1 LLAGHG
7 LGCISISLLISCS
20 PPPAASS
27 AYIQWQGKAF
37 GTSYS
42 VLIGTTDFER
52 QQKDRPFIK
61 NLIETE
67 IRRLDLIFSNWNQA
81 SEISSVNNS
90 RPLTPVAVSA
100 DFLTVWQQ
108 SFSLYQSSQG
118 AFDPASAAI
127 FDAWGFGQHSSHQA
141 IHQLSQDM
149 LPDASVLKRL
159 QKLSG
164 MRQYIVQP
172 NLILRKNDRV
182 ILNFSANA
190 KGFLV
195 DQIFQVLARHG
206 YQHTM
211 VEVGGEV
218 RTGLYPRSAAE
229 RNTMPNGK
237 KSAEVDHAPN
247 RDATTMAR
255 HKNSDR
261 FWKIGIE
268 EPVYQ
273 PERRLNFIALLENQ
287 AMATSGDYRNYFV
300 IKENPQGR
308 RYSHIIDPR
317 TAEPRSNGV
326 LSVSVIGPD
335 CLQAD
340 ALATTLMLFEPREGI
355 EFLQRYPEFKALI
368 QYRRSDPQGLPY
380 GPLLF
385 ASSPGILQWLQ
396 STKDIP

>member
-1 LLAGHG
+1 
-7 LGCISISLLISCS
+7 
-20 PPPAASS
+20 
-27 AYIQWQGKAF
+27 
-37 GTSYS
+37 
-42 VLIGTTDFER
+42 
-52 QQKDRPFIK
+52 
-61 NLIETE
+61 
-67 IRRLDLIFSNWNQA
+67 
-81 SEISSVNNS
+81 
-90 RPLTPVAVSA
+90 
-100 DFLTVWQQ
+100 
-108 SFSLYQSSQG
+108 
-118 AFDPASAAI
+118 
-127 FDAWGFGQHSSHQA
+127 
-141 IHQLSQDM
+141 
-149 LPDASVLKRL
+149 
-159 QKLSG
+159 
-164 MRQYIVQP
+164 
-172 NLILRKNDRV
+172 
-182 ILNFSANA
+182 
-190 KGFLV
+190 
-195 DQIFQVLARHG
+195 
-206 YQHTM
+206 
-211 VEVGGEV
+211 
-218 RTGLYPRSAAE
+218 
-229 RNTMPNGK
+229 MPNGK